1 LPLRTAASRTS
12 RYHPQVAG
20 IPIPSRCSR
29 HLGRCLAAAA
39 VALAGIVL
47 ADQPVHHALS
57 YDLVAEASYAKRL
70 RVEVG
75 DVPQHVLEV
84 YSRSRVFARQPP
96 LFDGVR
102 AAESREQGV
111 FDLVDQSGT
120 ESGYVTFVL
129 EDGSRV
135 LGRYNGILAARR
147 WPDGSRHYDVRGT
160 LELTG
165 GTGRFAKIRGQLRIW
180 QALDPGADS
189 SQGQAEGQYWL
200 EP

>member
-1 LPLRTAASRTS
+1 MPPGFVQPSCGLR
-12 RYHPQVAG
+12 
-20 IPIPSRCSR
+20 
-29 HLGRCLAAAA
+29 LGCWFAAAL
-39 VALAGIVL
+39 ALAGAAPADGPAQRVL
-47 ADQPVHHALS
+47 G
-57 YDLVAEASYAKRL
+57 YDLAADARYAKRY

-96 LFDGVR
+96 RFDGVR
-102 AAESREQGV
+102 AAECHEHGV

-120 ESGYVTFVL
+120 ESAYVTFVL
-129 EDGSRV
+129 EDGNRV
-135 LGRYNGILAARR
+135 LGRYSGTLAARR

-165 GTGRFAKIRGQLRIW
+165 GSGRFGKIRGRLRIW

-189 SQGQAEGQYWL
+189 SQGQAEGEYWF

>member
-1 LPLRTAASRTS
+1 
-12 RYHPQVAG
+12 V
-20 IPIPSRCSR
+20 
-29 HLGRCLAAAA
+29 
-39 VALAGIVL
+39 VL
-47 ADQPVHHALS
+47 ADQPVHRALS
-57 YDLVAEASYAKRL
+57 YDLAAEASYAKRL

-102 AAESREQGV
+102 AGECREQGV

-165 GTGRFAKIRGQLRIW
+165 GSGRFGKIRGQLRIW

-189 SQGQAEGQYWL
+189 SQGQAEGQYWF